1 MKSHAQ
7 RGVTL
12 IELVVAI
19 VVIGI
24 AVSCVLGLLTSQARQ
39 SGNGMIYSQATHI
52 AQSYLDEVLQKSF
65 ADPDGINEVGRANFD
80 DVDDYKPLTNVG
92 ARDQKNNVIAGL
104 GAYTVTVSV
113 GPGALN
119 GLPASQVKR
128 VDVTVQHLSGVSV
141 TLSGYRT
148 NW

>member
-1 MKSHAQ
+1 MNASVQ
-7 RGVTL
+7 RGVSL

-24 AVSCVLGLLTSQARQ
+24 AISCVLGLLTSQASQ

-65 ADPDGINEVGRANFD
+65 NDPDGINEVGRQNFD
-80 DVDDYKPLTNVG
+80 DVDDYKALSNVG
-92 ARDQKNNVIAGL
+92 ARDQRNNLISGQ
-104 GAYTVTVSV
+104 GAFTVTISV
-113 GPGALN
+113 GPGSLG
-119 GLPASQVKR
+119 GLPANQVKR
-128 VDVTVQHLSGVSV
+128 VDVTVQHTTGVIV

-148 NW
+148 Q